1 MKIYEEKA
9 ISTLVSIA
17 RQVHVIIHIPLL
29 CYSIHPESKME
40 KQHLQAGQS

>member
-9 ISTLVSIA
+9 ILVLVSIA
-17 RQVHVIIHIPLL
+17 RQVHVIVDIPLL

-40 KQHLQAGQS
+40 KQGLQAGQS